1 MPHFAAIWKDLE
13 DVPQDVLNRAA
24 DCMIELAN
32 GRNTRNIGNEEVNA
46 ILCALSPFS
55 TAASNWLDPS

>member
-1 MPHFAAIWKDLE
+1 MPHFAAIYKDE
-13 DVPQDVLNRAA
+13 TDVPQDAWDRAA
-24 DCMIELAN
+24 DCMIELAQ

-55 TAASNWLDPS
+55 TAASNWLNP